1 MTTARKYIKFGL
13 RADKNLADLTD
24 PGQAVDNLLD
34 DQAVGSNKLGESFT
48 LSSVDILPLRSF
60 AGLDLV
66 DTIDPSNELPKAL
79 TDLEGSIPQYNAD
92 IAGNGIDT
100 GIQDIVPQVTLQDY
114 INRFKVVLGDP
125 PFAAGG
131 SGPFITYVDANRITD
146 FIGASTNF
154 QFTIQPTTDPKFDLR
169 VGNKYIIVFKGNITD
184 AQWDA
189 IALVDEGTYANGDI
203 FVCDQN
209 VATVIGSDTSAMVL
223 DITNPTGQNATSGQS
238 LGAGDLHTDFIY
250 TDITANIGNVITT
263 EDDFPDSKRYSTTGA
278 TASDII
284 GITGTPLFNYQTGI
298 HPDIP
303 GRNGLIQFEGY
314 QATGLTPHIGTNG
327 YFIVEEDNVDDGTD
341 NNWQYLAGT
350 TRQINTPNYN
360 VTYETL
366 TKTQYDVIGVVSDE
380 GEIDKDVTVITYS
393 NEDDWKRIACYM
405 ECTIPGADESG
416 TVYRSYETDSGFVVE
431 LDTDLVVTNTTGTKN
446 ISVSFNPGNSSS
458 VVVYKNFNITRPIGE
473 KRTRVRYTFIWPDG
487 TENGDRI
494 IDESSGYDESDGL
507 FEKYGFYKAQLD
519 PQFAEQ
525 RFSFPYFRDNR
536 AQILKQEGDTLVKVN
551 TKWLNSYQKSGE
563 VKNVLQSGS
572 VFPDISGGADA
583 NIISE
588 INVFA
593 EDNNGILSPHYLTNT
608 SNPLENAE
616 IGDWIVTYRSGNFY
630 TFQVKGTH
638 TNYYRNTSVTSKRAL
653 IVDSNYNALT
663 GHTINSVHKA
673 VIVKNNGL
681 IGIFKHDSSGISRTS
696 EGLTAS
702 YPFKI
707 QNDMLLY
714 KVDGAEFST
723 SVGGSGFDTHRY
735 AFRVTDTSHNNGRV
749 QGTSTISVQ
758 SNPDA
763 PASEQTLTTTEGFV
777 AIYASKGLM
786 DFSTLDECTNVFGIE
801 ASANGGAGDTSIVLK
816 DVLGIKS
823 PVVDGSNTSD
833 LGDFVYFDG
842 SIPYDNSSLGKMT
855 KVKSLNTTTNTIE
868 LENEDG
874 DVQLTALLP
883 LGGTVVFVPQ
893 DAGPNSDGWGK
904 ENKEYCVIPLN
915 TAPPWEGTDDG
926 LASPALTVDRDFGVM
941 AKELRFVNLNFD
953 MPAENIKKYDSSNDP
968 STSSKYLNI
977 SYVDPLT

>member
-34 DQAVGSNKLGESFT
+34 DQAIGSNKLGESFSF
-48 LSSVDILPLRSF
+48 SSVDILPLRAF
-60 AGLDLV
+60 AGLDLK

-131 SGPFITYVDANRITD
+131 SGPFITYVDPNRITD
-146 FIGASTNF
+146 FIGANTNF
-154 QFTIQPTTDPKFDLR
+154 QFTIKPTTDPKLDLR
-169 VGNKYIIVFKGNITD
+169 VGNKYKIVFKGNITD
-184 AQWDA
+184 AQWSA
-189 IALVDEGTYANGDI
+189 IALVDELTYANGDI

-209 VATVIGSDTSAMVL
+209 VATVIGNDTSAIVL
-223 DITNPTGQNATSGQS
+223 DITNPSGQYTQSGQS
-238 LGAGDLHTDFIY
+238 LGADDLHTDFIY
-250 TDITANIGNVITT
+250 TNIGANIGNVIGT
-263 EDDFPDSKRYSTTGA
+263 EDDFPNNKSYNEFSPE
-278 TASDII
+278 ASDVI
-284 GITGTPLFNYQTGI
+284 GIRGVPLFNYQSGI

-303 GRNGLIQFEGY
+303 GVNGLIQFEGY
-314 QATGLTPHIGTNG
+314 QAEGLTPHIGTNG
-327 YFIVEEDNVDDGTD
+327 YFIVEEDTVDNGTND
-341 NNWQYLAGT
+341 NWQYLAGT
-350 TRQINTPNYN
+350 TRLINQPNYN

-366 TKTQYDVIGVVSDE
+366 TKSQYDQIGNEDQ

-393 NEDDWKRIACYM
+393 NKDDWRRIACYM
-405 ECTIPGADESG
+405 VCTIPGASESG

-431 LDTDLVVTNTTGTKN
+431 LDSDLGVTNSTGTTN
-446 ISVSFNPGNSSS
+446 ISVSFNPGESGEIIL
-458 VVVYKNFNITRPIGE
+458 YKNFNITRPIGE
-473 KRTRVRYTFIWPDG
+473 KRTRVRYTFIWPNG
-487 TENGDRI
+487 TQSGDRL
-494 IDESSGYDESDGL
+494 IDESSGFDESDGT
-507 FEKYGFYKAQLD
+507 FEKYAFFKTQLD
-519 PQFAEQ
+519 PEFVEQ
-525 RFSFPYFRDNR
+525 RFSFPYFRENR
-536 AQILKQEGDTLVKVN
+536 AQILKQEGDTLIKVN
-551 TKWLNSYQKSGE
+551 TRCSNSYQKSGE

-572 VFPDISGGADA
+572 VFTDISGGADA

-588 INVFA
+588 VSVFA
-593 EDNNGILSPHYLTNT
+593 TGANGILSPNYSTPS
-608 SNPLENAE
+608 SNPLQNVE
-616 IGDWIVTYRSGNFY
+616 IGDWVVTYKSGNFY
-630 TFQVKGTH
+630 TFQVKDTYQEVY
-638 TNYYRNTSVTSKRAL
+638 TAQNVTSKRAL
-653 IVDSNYNALT
+653 VVDENYLALT
-663 GHTINSVHKA
+663 GHSASSSHKA
-673 VIVKNNGL
+673 VIVKNSGL
-681 IGIFKHDSSGISRTS
+681 IGIFKHDSNGISRTG
-696 EGLTAS
+696 EGISAS

-714 KVDGAEFST
+714 KVEGAEFST
-723 SVGGSGFDTHRY
+723 ANGGPGFDTHKY
-735 AFRVTDTSHNNGRV
+735 AFRVTDTSHNNNRV
-749 QGTSTISVQ
+749 QATSTISVQ
-758 SNPDA
+758 NNPDA
-763 PASEQTLTTTEGFV
+763 PAGEQTLTTTEGFV

-786 DFSTLDECTNVFGIE
+786 DFSTIEECTNVFGIE
-801 ASANGGAGDTSIVLK
+801 VAANGGAGDTSISLK

-823 PVVDGSNTSD
+823 PVVDGNNTSD

-855 KVKSLNTTTNTIE
+855 KVKSINTTTNTIE

-883 LGGTVVFVPQ
+883 LGSTVVFVSQ

-941 AKELRFVNLNFD
+941 AKELRFVDLSFD
-953 MPAENIKKYDSSNDP
+953 MPAENIKKYSISDP
-968 STSSKYLNI
+968 TTSSKYLNI
-977 SYVDPLT
+977 AYVDPLS

>member
-34 DQAVGSNKLGESFT
+34 DQAIGSNKLGEAFT
-48 LSSVDILPLRSF
+48 FSSIDILPLRSF
-60 AGLDLV
+60 AGLDLK

-131 SGPFITYVDANRITD
+131 SGPFITYVDPNRITD
-146 FIGASTNF
+146 FIGDSVNF
-154 QFTIQPTTDPKFDLR
+154 QFVIKPTTDPKFDLR
-169 VGNKYIIVFKGNITD
+169 VGNKYKIVFKGNITD

-209 VATVIGSDTSAMVL
+209 VATVVGSDTTAIVL
-223 DITNPTGQNATSGQS
+223 DITNPSGQYAQSGQS
-238 LGAGDLHTDFIY
+238 LGADDLHTDFVY
-250 TDITANIGNVITT
+250 TNINANIGSVIET
-263 EDDFPDSKRYSTTGA
+263 EDDFPDSKDYNENSPL
-278 TASDII
+278 ASEVL
-284 GITGTPLFNYQTGI
+284 GITGRPLFYYQNGI
-298 HPDIP
+298 HPEIP
-303 GRNGLIQFEGY
+303 GENGLIQFEGY
-314 QATGLTPHIGTNG
+314 QYNGLTPHIGTNG
-327 YFIVEEDNVDDGTD
+327 YFIVEEDIVDDGTE

-350 TRQINTPNYN
+350 TRRVNQPNYN

-366 TKTQYDVIGVVSDE
+366 TKLQYENIGEEDQP
-380 GEIDKDVTVITYS
+380 EINKDVTVITYS

-405 ECTIPGADESG
+405 ECSITGGSETG
-416 TVYRSYETDSGFVVE
+416 VVYRSYVTDAGFVVE
-431 LDTDLVVTNTTGTKN
+431 LDRDLGVTNTTGTKN
-446 ISVSFNPGNSSS
+446 VSVSFTPGDTGT
-458 VVVYKNFNITRPIGE
+458 VVVYKNFSITRPLGE
-473 KRTRVRYTFIWPDG
+473 ERTRVRYTFIWPNG
-487 TENGDRI
+487 TQSGDRL
-494 IDESSGYDESDGL
+494 IDESSGDDVADGR
-507 FEKYGFYKAQLD
+507 FEKYSFFKTQLD
-519 PQFAEQ
+519 PEFVEQ
-525 RFSFPYFRDNR
+525 RFSFPYFRENR
-536 AQILKQEGDTLVKVN
+536 AQILNQQGDTLVKVN
-551 TKWLNSYQKSGE
+551 TRWSNSYQKSGAA
-563 VKNVLQSGS
+563 KNVLQSGS
-572 VFPDISGGADA
+572 VFPDISGADS
-583 NIISE
+583 NVISE
-588 INVFA
+588 VSVYA
-593 EDNNGILSPHYLTNT
+593 ESNNGILCPNYLTAGA
-608 SNPLENAE
+608 NPLENAE
-616 IGDWIVTYRSGNFY
+616 IGDWIVTYRNGNFY
-630 TFQVKGTH
+630 TFQIKETYQK
-638 TNYYRNTSVTSKRAL
+638 YYRNTNVTAKRA
-653 IVDSNYNALT
+653 VVVSENYLVLT
-663 GHTINSVHKA
+663 GHAVNSVHKA

-681 IGIFKHDSSGISRTS
+681 IGIFKHDSNGISRTG

-714 KVDGAEFST
+714 KVEGAEFST
-723 SVGGSGFDTHRY
+723 STGGSGFDTHKY
-735 AFRVTDTSHNNGRV
+735 AFRVTGTSHNNNRV
-749 QGTSTISVQ
+749 QATSTISVQ
-758 SNPDA
+758 NNPDA
-763 PASEQTLTTTEGFV
+763 PAGEQTLTTTEGFV

-786 DFSTLDECTNVFGIE
+786 DFSTIEECTNVFGIE
-801 ASANGGAGDTSIVLK
+801 AAANGGVGDTSIVLK

-883 LGGTVVFVPQ
+883 LGSTVVFVPQ
-893 DAGPNSDGWGK
+893 DAGPNSDGWGR

-915 TAPPWEGTDDG
+915 TAPPWEGTDNG

-941 AKELRFVNLNFD
+941 AKELRFVDLSFD
-953 MPAENIKKYDSSNDP
+953 MPAENIKKYDSSDP

-977 SYVDPLT
+977 SYVDPVT